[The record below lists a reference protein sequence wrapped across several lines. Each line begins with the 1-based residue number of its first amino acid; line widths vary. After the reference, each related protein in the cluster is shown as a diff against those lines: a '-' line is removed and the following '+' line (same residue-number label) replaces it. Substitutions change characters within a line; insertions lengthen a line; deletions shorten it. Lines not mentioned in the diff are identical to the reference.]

1 MSSENN
7 TKKSLN
13 YCNLGIIQDKKYRQI
28 LDRDCKAIVVIS
40 TLNSENNTKRP
51 KLQKFR
57 DNTT

>member
-13 YCNLGIIQDKKYRQI
+13 YKNLGIIQDKKYRQI